1 MILPLIFLDVIAA
14 FPGSMKNTDTERS
27 ISALLSWVL
36 HVERFSTPAESD
48 RLARGEPAAPSFGN
62 SLAMSEVV

>member
-14 FPGSMKNTDTERS
+14 FPGSMKNIDTERS

-36 HVERFSTPAESD
+36 HVER
-48 RLARGEPAAPSFGN
+48 
-62 SLAMSEVV
+62 